1 MPPGSG
7 MPRAVTPEFFYHVC
21 QDRTILSSGEVNH
34 QLFKPSAD
42 RLIQAWTE
50 RMAPHRCVEIG
61 RHPPEIFDEQ

>member
-1 MPPGSG
+1 MPHGSG
-7 MPRAVTPEFFYHVC
+7 MPRAVTPEFFYQVC

-34 QLFKPSAD
+34 QLFKPSAE

-61 RHPPEIFDEQ
+61 RRPPEIFDEQ